1 MSSVFCYPTSLIWL
15 LIWSFTLSYCARL
28 LLTNPS
34 ARVSSGSSFTGLTSA
49 INLARGLSAS
59 WRYSSSLRFWSSSS
73 SSLVFLETSMWA
85 TFESLKAFYKFRS
98 SDAFLY
104 LYSSAKFSIILAL
117 CSCSLPLRN
126 LTRFRLAR
134 LDVAWSGISLT
145 LGRVPLIELIPLV
158 LGPLV
163 GAGGKRVGTCYGD
176 SSLRIDGGSFI
187 GLGLSRDIICFSL
200 GFDFDSDRATPVPVP
215 KIKTIS

>member
-1 MSSVFCYPTSLIWL
+1 
-15 LIWSFTLSYCARL
+15 
-28 LLTNPS
+28 
-34 ARVSSGSSFTGLTSA
+34 
-49 INLARGLSAS
+49 
-59 WRYSSSLRFWSSSS
+59 
-73 SSLVFLETSMWA
+73 MWA
-85 TFESLKAFYKFRS
+85 TFESLKAFYKFLS
-98 SDAFLY
+98 SDAFLC

-126 LTRFRLAR
+126 LTRFRLAIF
-134 LDVAWSGISLT
+134 DVAWSGISLT

-163 GAGGKRVGTCYGD
+163 GAGGKRVGTSYGD

-215 KIKTIS
+215 KIRTIS